1 MALIMNEK
9 KVPKAKQEQQHQ
21 KFKAELD
28 EIEQLLNQNEEK
40 EEEKDQINDP
50 QELADKEVEQ
60 FEFEEEMNKE

>member
-1 MALIMNEK
+1 MALIMNQK